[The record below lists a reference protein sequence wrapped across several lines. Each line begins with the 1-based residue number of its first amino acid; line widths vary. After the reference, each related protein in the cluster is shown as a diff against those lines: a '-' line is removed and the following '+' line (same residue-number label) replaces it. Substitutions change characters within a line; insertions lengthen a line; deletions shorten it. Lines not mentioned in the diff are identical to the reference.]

1 MSAAPVLG
9 STMPRCPHTGL
20 SVPECCCRACCE
32 EQLRRYA
39 PWLLRREPEPS
50 PGLWTLDDFAVRQ
63 GVTTAGL
70 RERASRE
77 EVSA

>member
-1 MSAAPVLG
+1 MSVASVLG

-39 PWLLRREPEPS
+39 PWLLREPAPALCSASE
-50 PGLWTLDDFAVRQ
+50 FARRRGISTVQ
-63 GVTTAGL
+63 L

-77 EVSA
+77 EVTV

>member
-9 STMPRCPHTGL
+9 SMPRCPHTGL

-32 EQLRRYA
+32 QQLRRYA
-39 PWLLRREPEPS
+39 PWLLREPQS
-50 PGLWTLDDFAVRQ
+50 PPALCTASDFAR
-63 GVTTAGL
+63 L
-70 RERASRE
+70 RGISTVQLHERASRE